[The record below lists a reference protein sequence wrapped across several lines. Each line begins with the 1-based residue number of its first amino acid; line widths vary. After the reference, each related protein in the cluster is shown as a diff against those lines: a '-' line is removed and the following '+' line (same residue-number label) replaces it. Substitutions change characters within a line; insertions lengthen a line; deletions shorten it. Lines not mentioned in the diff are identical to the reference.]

1 MDKTKIS
8 RMKLGGREIYKG
20 LSNIKQSVGILQ

>member
-1 MDKTKIS
+1 MEKTKI

-20 LSNIKQSVGILQ
+20 LSNTKQSVGILQ